1 VVVTEEQKEG
11 ANPKV
16 RPLEAFPLQVEGK
29 EMFGLK
35 DPIGIAPEI
44 VFVPPE
50 ALFLISLMNG
60 SNSLRD
66 MQAAYMRKYRT
77 LLFSDKIAELVA
89 QLDSYFLLENHH
101 FEDHLQ
107 HIRDEFKKAKTR
119 KAAFV
124 NRGYEAD
131 SAMLKTQLTGYF
143 TEQGGPGLPDEGA
156 EKKVLQGFVA
166 PHIDFTRGGTC
177 YAHAYKAVGEANKA
191 DLFCILGTCHTPMRT
206 PFAFTRKTFETPLG
220 TVEVAQDIV
229 EVCAHRLP
237 FDPFHDEFSHRTEHA
252 IEFQVVFL
260 KYLLGERAFTILP
273 ILCGSFHDMILGGVS
288 PMEYPPYHD
297 AVSILKEQLAPHP
310 SLCLVA
316 SADLAH
322 VGPQFG
328 DGEAVTPGILAEV
341 KAKDEGMLGH
351 VANLQEEDF
360 YRFILQEGDRRNIC
374 GLPPIYALLHLIKAQ
389 AVGGPLARGH
399 LLNYQQWSDPSGTG
413 AVTFASMA
421 FR

>member
-1 VVVTEEQKEG
+1 MVTEQQKEQ

-50 ALFLISLMNG
+50 VFFLISLMDG
-60 SNSLRD
+60 SNGLRD
-66 MQAAYMRKYRT
+66 MQAAYMRKYGT
-77 LLFSDKIAELVA
+77 LLFSDKIAELIV
-89 QLDSYFLLENHH
+89 QLDSYFLLENRH
-101 FEDHLQ
+101 FADHLQ
-107 HIRDEFKKAKTR
+107 RLRDAFKEAGTR
-119 KAAFV
+119 TAAFAGK
-124 NRGYEAD
+124 GYESD
-131 SAMLKTQLTGYF
+131 PAMLKAQLTGYF
-143 TEQGGPGLPDEGA
+143 TEQGGPGLPEEGA
-156 EKKVLQGFVA
+156 EKKVLKGFVA

-206 PFAFTRKTFETPLG
+206 PFAFTRKAFETPLG

-229 EVCAHRLP
+229 EACAQRLP
-237 FDPFHDEFSHRTEHA
+237 FDPFHDEFSHRSEHA

-260 KYLLGERAFTILP
+260 QHLLGERAFTILP
-273 ILCGSFHDMILGGVS
+273 ILCGSFHDMILGEVS
-288 PMEYPPYHD
+288 PMEYPLYHD
-297 AVSILKEQLAPHP
+297 AVSILKEQLVPYP

-328 DGEAVTPGILAEV
+328 DREAVTPGILAEV
-341 KAKDEGMLGH
+341 KAKDEGMLAH
-351 VANLQEEDF
+351 VANLRGEEF
-360 YRFILQEGDRRNIC
+360 YRFILQEKDRRNIC
-374 GLPPIYALLHLIKAQ
+374 GLPPIYALLHLLDAQ

-399 LLNYQQWSDPSGTG
+399 LLNYQQWSDPSGKG

>member
-1 VVVTEEQKEG
+1 
-11 ANPKV
+11 
-16 RPLEAFPLQVEGK
+16 
-29 EMFGLK
+29 MFGLK

-50 ALFLISLMNG
+50 AFFLISLMDG
-60 SNSLRD
+60 SNGLRD
-66 MQAAYMRKYRT
+66 MQAAYMRKYGS
-77 LLFSDKIAELVA
+77 LLFSDKIAKLIA
-89 QLDSYFLLENHH
+89 QLDSYFLLENRH
-101 FEDHLQ
+101 FEDHLRRL
-107 HIRDEFKKAKTR
+107 RDAFKKAETR
-119 KAAFV
+119 TAAFAG
-124 NRGYEAD
+124 RGYEAD
-131 SAMLKTQLTGYF
+131 PAMLKTQLEGYF
-143 TEQGGPGLPDEGA
+143 AQGGGPGLLGEGA
-156 EKKVLQGFVA
+156 EKKVLRGFVA

-177 YAHAYKAVGEANKA
+177 YAHAYKALGEANKA

-229 EVCAHRLP
+229 EACAQRLP
-237 FDPFHDEFSHRTEHA
+237 FDPFHDEFSHRSEHV

-260 KYLLGERAFTILP
+260 QYLLGKRDFTILP

-288 PMEYPPYHD
+288 PMEYPPYRD
-297 AVSILKEQLAPHP
+297 AISILKERLAPHP

-328 DGEAVTPGILAEV
+328 DGEAVTSGVLAEV
-341 KAKDEGMLGH
+341 KAKDTEMLGH
-351 VANLQEEDF
+351 VANLQGEEF
-360 YRFILQEGDRRNIC
+360 YRFILQEKDRRNIC
-374 GLPPIYALLHLIKAQ
+374 GLPPIYALLHLIDAHK
-389 AVGGPLARGH
+389 GEILD
-399 LLNYQQWSDPSGTG
+399 YQQWSDPAGTG